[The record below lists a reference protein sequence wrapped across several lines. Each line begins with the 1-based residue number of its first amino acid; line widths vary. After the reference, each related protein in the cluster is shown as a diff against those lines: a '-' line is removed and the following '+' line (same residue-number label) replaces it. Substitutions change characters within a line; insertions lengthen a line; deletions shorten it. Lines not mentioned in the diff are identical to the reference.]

1 MRPMSDGLGWSR
13 TTITAGS
20 AFQALSNL
28 VLAPVL
34 GIIVDRYGP
43 RMVMVLGACI
53 ASVSYMFMTRVTEP
67 WQFYILYTSA
77 VSVGLYEVGN
87 FVTTTVVSKWFIRL
101 RGRALAFTTL
111 GIDAGTATLAPVAA
125 FLAASIGWRNT
136 WGVLGVI
143 IAAVVIPPSTFFMRR
158 TPEDMGLRP
167 DGDPPDLPPQ
177 PGNVAAPPRPARRV
191 EQDWTPREAFRT
203 RALWQLVIAMNLASI
218 GASALFL
225 HIVSYITDTG
235 LSLQTASLVVSVHGL
250 AAIGS
255 KLIYGFLAERIPIRF
270 CLGAN
275 VAGRALGY
283 FILLIG
289 QAPWRVFVFAPLGGL
304 TGSAFAPLSAQ
315 IWADYYGRASVGAIR
330 GFITPLSLI
339 ASVTGP
345 LGAAY
350 AYDELGSYD
359 RVFWLYAGLL
369 LVSAVMIFTAKP
381 PVHPAAVAA
390 ATT

>member
-1 MRPMSDGLGWSR
+1 MAQHLGR
-13 TTITAGS
+13 
-20 AFQALSNL
+20 
-28 VLAPVL
+28 
-34 GIIVDRYGP
+34 
-43 RMVMVLGACI
+43 
-53 ASVSYMFMTRVTEP
+53 
-67 WQFYILYTSA
+67 
-77 VSVGLYEVGN
+77 
-87 FVTTTVVSKWFIRL
+87 
-101 RGRALAFTTL
+101 
-111 GIDAGTATLAPVAA
+111 
-125 FLAASIGWRNT
+125 
-136 WGVLGVI
+136 LGVI

-283 FILLIG
+283 LILLIG

-330 GFITPLSLI
+330 
-339 ASVTGP
+339 AS
-345 LGAAY
+345 
-350 AYDELGSYD
+350 S
-359 RVFWLYAGLL
+359 RL
-369 LVSAVMIFTAKP
+369 LV
-381 PVHPAAVAA
+381 
-390 ATT
+390 

>member
-1 MRPMSDGLGWSR
+1 
-13 TTITAGS
+13 
-20 AFQALSNL
+20 
-28 VLAPVL
+28 
-34 GIIVDRYGP
+34 
-43 RMVMVLGACI
+43 
-53 ASVSYMFMTRVTEP
+53 
-67 WQFYILYTSA
+67 
-77 VSVGLYEVGN
+77 
-87 FVTTTVVSKWFIRL
+87 
-101 RGRALAFTTL
+101 
-111 GIDAGTATLAPVAA
+111 
-125 FLAASIGWRNT
+125 
-136 WGVLGVI
+136 
-143 IAAVVIPPSTFFMRR
+143 
-158 TPEDMGLRP
+158 
-167 DGDPPDLPPQ
+167 
-177 PGNVAAPPRPARRV
+177 
-191 EQDWTPREAFRT
+191 
-203 RALWQLVIAMNLASI
+203 MNLASI

-283 FILLIG
+283 LILLIG

-369 LVSAVMIFTAKP
+369 LVSAVMIFTARP
-381 PVHPAAVAA
+381 PVHPVAVAA
-390 ATT
+390 AIT